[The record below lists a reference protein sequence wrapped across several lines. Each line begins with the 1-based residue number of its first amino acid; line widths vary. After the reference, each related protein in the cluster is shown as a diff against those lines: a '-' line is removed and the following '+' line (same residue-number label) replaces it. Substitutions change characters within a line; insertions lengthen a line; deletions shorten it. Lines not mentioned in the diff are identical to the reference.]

1 MVSLRRLGTILSHLE
16 AERLFSDE
24 RHATPLAN
32 LTGSDCPEDVNYIAQ
47 VTENESIGSIS

>member
-47 VTENESIGSIS
+47 VTEDESIGSIS